1 MKLYQSNDYSLLC
14 QKMSE
19 IYNDGT
25 ADVFRKEYIFYQAR
39 GIAERLPS
47 DLAQLSGFFAGA
59 EFMSVFKLHNFI
71 GGMLGQN
78 GIETINSTAL
88 SWYIYKALGLEKF
101 RAAAPDTAE
110 YYVADDR
117 RRMQL
122 AEKLAASFSAY
133 MEFQPELLKN
143 WENGI
148 VGVEN
153 PHEKW
158 QALLWK
164 ILLETFDNF
173 AQSWSSSGSL
183 NQLLQHEAKGELLR
197 KKLPRLF
204 LYGISMLSEQLMESL
219 KILDRAGIK
228 VYLFLYNPLFS
239 KEVNSINIEYFGK
252 IASDNNWLLQKH
264 FPVLDSEI
272 ISKGFDKESDLN
284 NLKNRLLNANDKA
297 DPIKP
302 KKDGSLSIHSCY
314 TAVRELEALYHHLL
328 YLNSKDPSNPLK
340 PKDVLVLLPDF
351 ELYSPFISSVFES
364 GDFVFEFPY
373 SIEKQHYVSSDSA
386 ATLLNNL
393 LDFEARNFTSDQVL
407 KLLENKSLSDSMGIF
422 DTEKL
427 YEMLNEANICRDY
440 KGSGA
445 KENETY
451 LVGFDYGLQRIAYG
465 FALGEDIA
473 YNSDGLSFDAPLGQE
488 IFPVDIIEGSQ
499 ELMLFSK
506 FRYLCDC
513 LHEMLENRKANRT
526 LQEWARYMKNHI
538 MDAFIYPGRA
548 TEKDDDESEESED
561 SDEESAKRY
570 FDTVLDDFMLSI
582 SAEYDDEQISFEVFR
597 VLFKSYFS
605 NVDVKRGSYKGGISF
620 AEYQSAQG
628 LDYKFVAILGLN
640 YDSLPRLRKMP
651 YFHIEEKNA
660 RGRLNLKEQDKYTF
674 LQSILGAGEYLYLSY
689 IGRSSRDNS
698 KKPASVLLDI
708 VLDCFAQEHEHPEAE
723 SSFRVQ
729 HPLHSFSSKYN
740 RTEYPMLKQYSI
752 RNEKENEIAYTDERA
767 ELRIPDTITL
777 ERLIAFIKNPFK
789 HYFNN
794 ALGIYLKEA
803 ESSLKEIEL
812 LGEPDNLSA
821 HGLKAAFMETESSE
835 LTEIISQNKHWGVL
849 PLSHSGRK
857 KMDAIAVEYAGIKN
871 RYEQLRANNEKEQ
884 LNIELSLDKLQLK
897 GALNTYGDKQL
908 LFCTSNSEAK
918 YIVEAW
924 IRHLF
929 AVASGNAVDTYLLKQ
944 VNNDILF
951 DANCISSDEA
961 KAILEQLSIWY
972 IEGFSKLYSYR
983 PEYESTKKYYDY
995 VYKNDYPDA
1004 YFTLAFSYNMTD
1016 LSIMMQDTALFSDYL
1031 LNRITDLQSIIIHE
1045 KI

>member
-1 MKLYQSNDYSLLC
+1 
-14 QKMSE
+14 MSE

-39 GIAERLPS
+39 GIAERLSS

-88 SWYIYKALGLEKF
+88 SWYIYKTLGQEKF
-101 RAAAPDTAE
+101 KATAPDTAV
-110 YYVADDR
+110 YYASDDR

-133 MEFQPELLKN
+133 MEYQPELLKN
-143 WENGI
+143 WENDI
-148 VGVEN
+148 VGNEN

-164 ILLETFDNF
+164 ILLETFDHF
-173 AQSWSSSGSL
+173 AQTWSSAGSL
-183 NQLLQHEAKGELLR
+183 NHILQHEAKGEFLR

-219 KILDRAGIK
+219 KILDSAGIK

-252 IASDNNWLLQKH
+252 IAKDNDWLLQKH
-264 FPVLDSEI
+264 FPALAAEI
-272 ISKGFDKESDLN
+272 LSNGFIKDSDLN
-284 NLKNRLLNANDKA
+284 NLKNRLLNADDKA

-328 YLNSKDPSNPLK
+328 YLNSKDPSNPLQ

-373 SIEKQHYVSSDSA
+373 SIEKQQYVSSDSA
-386 ATLLNNL
+386 ATLLDSL

-407 KLLENKSLSDSMGIF
+407 KLLENKSLSESMGIF

-427 YEMLNEANICRDY
+427 YEMLNEANICRVY

-445 KENETY
+445 AENETY
-451 LVGFDYGLQRIAYG
+451 MVGFDYGLQRIAYG

-473 YNSDGLSFDAPLGQE
+473 YSSDGLSFDAPLGQE

-499 ELMLFSK
+499 ELILFSK

-513 LHEMLENRKANRT
+513 LHEMLENRKANKT
-526 LQEWARYMKNHI
+526 LQEWAHYMKHHI

-548 TEKDDDESEESED
+548 VEKDDDESEESED

-570 FDTVLDDFMLSI
+570 FDTVLDNFMLSI
-582 SAEYDDEQISFEVFR
+582 SIEYYDEQISFEVFR
-597 VLFKSYFS
+597 VLFKSYFG

-708 VLDCFAQEHEHPEAE
+708 VLDCFAQEHEHPEAK
-723 SSFRVQ
+723 SSFRIQ
-729 HPLHSFSSKYN
+729 HPLHSFSSNYN

-767 ELRIPDTITL
+767 EKRLPDTVSL
-777 ERLIAFIKNPFK
+777 DRLIAFIKNPFK

-794 ALGIYLKEA
+794 ALGIYLREE

-812 LGEPDNLSA
+812 LGEPDNLIA
-821 HGLKAAFMETESSE
+821 HNLKTIFMEAENDELSS
-835 LTEIISQNKHWGVL
+835 IISQNKHLGIL
-849 PLSHSGRK
+849 PLSLSGKK
-857 KMDAIAVEYAGIKN
+857 KMDAIAADYAGIKK
-871 RYEQLRANNEKEQ
+871 RYDQLKSNNVKEQ
-884 LNIELSLDKLQLK
+884 LNIALYFDNLQLK
-897 GALNTYGDKQL
+897 GTLKTYGDKQIL
-908 LFCTSNSEAK
+908 YCTSKKDFEAK

-944 VNNDILF
+944 ENNDILF
-951 DANCISSDEA
+951 DANCIRSEDA
-961 KAILEQLSIWY
+961 KAILKKLTDWY
-972 IEGFSKLYSYR
+972 IQGFSKLYSYM
-983 PEYESTKKYYDY
+983 PEYESTKDYNKY
-995 VYKNDYPDA
+995 VYDNDYQDA
-1004 YFTLAFSYNMTD
+1004 YFALAFSYKMTD
-1016 LSIMMQDTALFSDYL
+1016 LSIMMQDTALFSDCI
-1031 LNRITDLQSIIIHE
+1031 LNKITDLQSIINHE
-1045 KI
+1045 